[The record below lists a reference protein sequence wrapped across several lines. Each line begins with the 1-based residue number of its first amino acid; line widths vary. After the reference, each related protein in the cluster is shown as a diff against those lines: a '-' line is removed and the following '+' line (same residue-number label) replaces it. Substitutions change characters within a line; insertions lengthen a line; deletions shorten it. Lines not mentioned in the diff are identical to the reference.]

1 MHLGNNIRIA
11 LLPLLVP
18 VLFQLPV
25 ALATEAVPS
34 TAEEH
39 MIQADQK
46 GPGKVVTSVFTTS
59 IVDGKPVDNV
69 KEFANTVTTVFY
81 FTRLKG
87 LDGQTITHRWKYLD
101 RVMAVANIEVSSD
114 THTAWSS
121 NTLEPNW
128 TGFWVV
134 EVLNSDGEVI
144 SVDSFTYNYPRD
156 LQIEPDPLK

>member
-1 MHLGNNIRIA
+1 MCMVMNKSSVR
-11 LLPLLVP
+11 LLLLVP
-18 VLFQLPV
+18 IVFYFTTPFAV
-25 ALATEAVPS
+25 ETVPS
-34 TAEEH
+34 AAEEQ

-46 GPGKVVTSVFTTS
+46 GPGKVITSVFTTS
-59 IVDGKPVDNV
+59 IVDGKPIDDV
-69 KEFANTVTTVFY
+69 KEFVNSVNTIYY
-81 FTRLKG
+81 FTKLEG

-101 RVMAVANIEVSSD
+101 RVMAVANIKVSSD

-134 EVLNSDGEVI
+134 EVLNADGKVI

-156 LQIEPDPLK
+156 LQVEPDPL

>member
-1 MHLGNNIRIA
+1 MCMVMNKSSVR
-11 LLPLLVP
+11 LLLLVP
-18 VLFQLPV
+18 IVFYFTTPFAV
-25 ALATEAVPS
+25 ETVPS
-34 TAEEH
+34 AAEEQ

-46 GPGKVVTSVFTTS
+46 GPGKVITSVFTTS
-59 IVDGKPVDNV
+59 IVDGKPIDDV
-69 KEFANTVTTVFY
+69 KEFVNSVNTIYY
-81 FTRLKG
+81 FTKLEG

-101 RVMAVANIEVSSD
+101 RVMAVANIKVSSD

-134 EVLNSDGEVI
+134 EVLNTDGKVI

-156 LQIEPDPLK
+156 LQIEPAP

>member
-1 MHLGNNIRIA
+1 MWMVMNKSSVR
-11 LLPLLVP
+11 LLLLVLI
-18 VLFQLPV
+18 LFYFTAPF
-25 ALATEAVPS
+25 AVETTPS

-39 MIQADQK
+39 MIQEDQK
-46 GPGKVVTSVFTTS
+46 GPGKVVTSVFATS
-59 IVDGKPVDNV
+59 IVDGKPTDDV
-69 KEFANTVTTVFY
+69 KAFVNTVNTIYY
-81 FTRLKG
+81 FTKLEG

-101 RVMAVANIEVSSD
+101 RVMAVAKIKVSPD

-134 EVLNSDGEVI
+134 EVLNSDGKVI

-156 LQIEPDPLK
+156 LQIEPDPL

>member
-1 MHLGNNIRIA
+1 MCMVKNQRTA
-11 LLPLLVP
+11 LLSLLVP
-18 VLFQLPV
+18 ILFYFSAPF
-25 ALATEAVPS
+25 AAETVPS
-34 TAEEH
+34 AAEEH

-46 GPGKVVTSVFTTS
+46 APGKVVTSVFTTS
-59 IVDGKPVDNV
+59 IVDGKPIDDV
-69 KEFANTVTTVFY
+69 KEFVNTVNTIYY
-81 FTRLKG
+81 FTKLEG

-101 RVMAVANIEVSSD
+101 RVMAAANIEVSSD

-134 EVLNSDGEVI
+134 EVLNSDGKVI

-156 LQIEPDPLK
+156 LQIEPDPLN

>member
-1 MHLGNNIRIA
+1 MYMVKNQRAA
-11 LLPLLVP
+11 LLSLLLAF
-18 VLFQLPV
+18 LFYFS
-25 ALATEAVPS
+25 ATFAAETVPS
-34 TAEEH
+34 PAEEH
-39 MIQADQK
+39 MIQADQR

-59 IVDGKPVDNV
+59 IVNGKPIDDD
-69 KEFANTVTTVFY
+69 KEFVNTVTTIYY
-81 FTRLKG
+81 FTKLEG

-101 RVMAVANIEVSSD
+101 RVMATASLVVSSD

-156 LQIEPDPLK
+156 LQIETDPLK

>member
-1 MHLGNNIRIA
+1 MCMVMNKSSVR
-11 LLPLLVP
+11 LLLLVP
-18 VLFQLPV
+18 IVFYFTTPFAV
-25 ALATEAVPS
+25 ETVPS
-34 TAEEH
+34 AAEEQ

-46 GPGKVVTSVFTTS
+46 GPGKVITSVFTTS
-59 IVDGKPVDNV
+59 IVDGKPIDDV
-69 KEFANTVTTVFY
+69 KEFVNSVNTIYY
-81 FTRLKG
+81 FTKLEG

-101 RVMAVANIEVSSD
+101 RVMAVANIKVSSD

-134 EVLNSDGEVI
+134 EVLNADGKVI

-156 LQIEPDPLK
+156 LQIEPAP